1 MHRFANPNQFLRIAN
16 PLLPWLSWLAALS
29 IGTGLYLG
37 LLQSPAD
44 YQQGETVRIMY
55 IHVPSAWMAL
65 FVYGSMAIASAMA
78 LIWRHPLGFL
88 IAKASAP
95 VGACFTVICLA
106 TGSLWGKPM
115 WGTWWEWDARMT
127 SVLILFFLYVGYM
140 ALVDAFDDP
149 TRGQRAA
156 SILALVGAVNV
167 PIIKFS
173 VEWWNTLHQ
182 PASVVR
188 LDGPSIHG
196 SMLWPLLLMV
206 TGFTAFY
213 LALLVVRLRSEIAAA
228 KVRNIRL
235 GQVHG

>member
-1 MHRFANPNQFLRIAN
+1 
-16 PLLPWLSWLAALS
+16 
-29 IGTGLYLG
+29 
-37 LLQSPAD
+37 
-44 YQQGETVRIMY
+44 
-55 IHVPSAWMAL
+55 
-65 FVYGSMAIASAMA
+65 
-78 LIWRHPLGFL
+78 
-88 IAKASAP
+88 
-95 VGACFTVICLA
+95 
-106 TGSLWGKPM
+106 
-115 WGTWWEWDARMT
+115 
-127 SVLILFFLYVGYM
+127 M